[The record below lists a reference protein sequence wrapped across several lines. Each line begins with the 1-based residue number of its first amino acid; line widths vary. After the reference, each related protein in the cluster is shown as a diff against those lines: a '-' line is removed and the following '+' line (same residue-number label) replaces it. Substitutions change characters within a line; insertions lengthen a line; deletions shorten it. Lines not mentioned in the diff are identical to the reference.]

1 MYEGTAAG
9 QTSINRTTDAVLS
22 GIFADHSDRLTRF
35 VFTRLDRP
43 DWATAEDISQQ
54 VFLRL
59 VNFVVQDLVDLDRSD
74 DFVGQQ
80 LDLLARQE
88 IAHHDRHVSTETPVD
103 TSDWVEEARLPVDY
117 SAEEYALAD
126 LTAQTMLADSMG
138 ALGVVA

>member
-9 QTSINRTTDAVLS
+9 QTSINRTTDELLS
-22 GIFADHSDRLTRF
+22 GIFATHSDRLTRF

-59 VNFVVQDLVDLDRSD
+59 VDFVVQDLVDLDRSD

-88 IAHHDRHVSTETPVD
+88 VAHHDRHVSTETPVD
-103 TSDWVEEARLPVDY
+103 TSDWFEEARLPESA
-117 SAEEYALAD
+117 SAEETALANI
-126 LTAQTMLADSMG
+126 TVIAMLSG
-138 ALGVVA
+138 VPALGVAA